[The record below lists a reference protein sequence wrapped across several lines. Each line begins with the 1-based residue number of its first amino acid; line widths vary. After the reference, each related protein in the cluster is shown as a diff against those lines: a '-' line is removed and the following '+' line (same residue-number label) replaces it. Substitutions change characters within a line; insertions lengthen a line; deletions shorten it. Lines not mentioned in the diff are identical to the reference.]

1 MKVIAILIIAM
12 VVFIGLS
19 PFWGWS
25 GALVY
30 GAIAWLGHL
39 LATGPLGDGRA
50 AFRTAVL
57 LGGTV
62 SVLSFL
68 RVAWQDRALS
78 YLLAGGGL
86 GFVFFL
92 IFFAT
97 GLSPERA
104 ARNAAPVERAEDAP
118 EQHGRVPHWY
128 SRAHFERE
136 MVAKVQETARAAARG
151 DRQGADAL
159 LEELHRWARNP
170 PRVAEDAAA
179 YERLRLAYNDT
190 VEALGKLNVGGRDA
204 RGRRVPAPAP
214 DPASAEQIQTLE
226 ARQVELLEQM
236 WDQSA
241 SNINVPLRLMAI
253 DLRTLAVSRWLGRD
267 AAVDAE
273 SDAAMERR
281 LWRVHALQE
290 VLFAYAPMDRRL
302 WEAYAATVLDKDEE
316 LSLGALVIAGMLEG
330 RERMVG
336 ADAGAFDVNTL
347 MLGSD
352 VLTMSTLAGS
362 GSSTRRDILA
372 SRAALLIGTP
382 AADPA
387 PAQGPDAVPRAERVI
402 EVPTGRTPRH
412 DVHAERAM
420 PPAGLLIERTGLAL
434 RPPPEPPAPMPRR
447 DRGEVQVDLA
457 AAGFKV
463 TPPGIPL
470 RPPGIVTD
478 TRAVLVLDVWENGQ
492 VTSVLI
498 ETGSG
503 NPDLDQAA
511 RYGARGWRS
520 ATKVPKGG
528 ERRRVEVVFRAPVTV
543 QAPPPAEDVAPFP
556 VGTTPPPP
564 KLNPAQSLGAQL
576 SAQARRHPPRYPT
589 MQGGERP
596 DGRVVVM
603 LRMSAGGRVL
613 DARVAESS
621 GHPELDRAALQAARG
636 WHVTPTRA
644 VTDVDEI
651 TLRIPVT
658 FNTGI

>member
-1 MKVIAILIIAM
+1 MKVIAILIIAV

-68 RVAWQDRALS
+68 RVAWQDRSLS

-92 IFFAT
+92 IFFAA

-104 ARNAAPVERAEDAP
+104 ARNAAAVERAEDAP
-118 EQHGRVPHWY
+118 EQHGDVPRWY
-128 SRAHFERE
+128 SRAQFERE

-159 LEELHRWARNP
+159 LEELHLWSRNP

-179 YERLRLAYNDT
+179 YERLREAYNET
-190 VEALGKLNVGGRDA
+190 VDALRKANPGPREA
-204 RGRRVPAPAP
+204 RGTRMP
-214 DPASAEQIQTLE
+214 DPATAEQIRTLE
-226 ARQVELLEQM
+226 ARQVVLLEQM
-236 WDQSA
+236 WEQSA
-241 SNINVPLRLMAI
+241 SSITVALRLMTL
-253 DLRTLAVSRWLGRD
+253 DLRTLAVTQWLGRD
-267 AAVDAE
+267 ATADAE

-281 LWRVHALQE
+281 LWRVQALQE

-302 WEAYAATVLDKDEE
+302 WEAYAATVVDKDEE
-316 LSLGALVIAGMLEG
+316 LSLGALVIAGRLEG
-330 RERMVG
+330 RDRKVG
-336 ADAGAFDVNTL
+336 ADTGAFDVNAL
-347 MLGSD
+347 VLGSD
-352 VLTMSTLAGS
+352 VLTLSTIAGS
-362 GSSTRRDILA
+362 GSATRRDILEA
-372 SRAALLIGTP
+372 RAALLVGKP
-382 AADPA
+382 ADDPA
-387 PAQGPDAVPRAERVI
+387 SAGQGRDAAPGDERVMEVPAQRA
-402 EVPTGRTPRH
+402 PRH
-412 DVHAERAM
+412 DVQAERAM
-420 PPAGLLIERTGLAL
+420 PPAGLLIERAGLAL
-434 RPPPEPPAPMPRR
+434 RPPPEPPAPVPRR

-470 RPPGIVTD
+470 RPPGIVAD

-528 ERRRVEVVFRAPVTV
+528 ERRRVEVVFKAPVTV

-564 KLNPAQSLGAQL
+564 QLNPAQSLAAQL

-658 FNTGI
+658 FSAGM